1 MNQEEQFMEK
11 IDLESQVSSEDEVLG
26 DEKLVPVSEAIR
38 YRKRAQNAEKEAAG
52 LEQQLKLSMEK
63 NEQLAGQLDKLRF
76 EQKVA
81 TSLTKAGVKDMEAAV
96 LIIKARME
104 SEDQDV
110 DSVIDQL
117 RKEKGY
123 LFSDMETSTAAS
135 KTAGVKQRT
144 GGGQAVLENS
154 AKRAAVSGSR
164 TDVHD
169 YMRVRR
175 QFVK

>member
-1 MNQEEQFMEK
+1 MEK
-11 IDLESQVSSEDEVLG
+11 IDLESQVLSDDEVLG
-26 DEKLVPVSEAIR
+26 DEKLVPVNEAIR
-38 YRKRAQNAEKEAAG
+38 YRKRAQSAERQAAG
-52 LEQQLKLSMEK
+52 LEQQLKLSREK
-63 NEQLAGQLDKLRF
+63 NEELSGQLDKLKL

-81 TSLTKAGVKDMEAAV
+81 ASLIKAGVKDMEAAV
-96 LIIKARME
+96 LITNARME
-104 SEDQDV
+104 SEGEDV

-117 RKEKGY
+117 KKEKGY
-123 LFSDMETSTAAS
+123 LFADIETSTAAS
-135 KTAGVKQRT
+135 RTAGVKQRT
-144 GGGQAVLENS
+144 GGAQAVLENS

>member
-1 MNQEEQFMEK
+1 MEK

-26 DEKLVPVSEAIR
+26 DEKLVPVSESIR
-38 YRKRAQNAEKEAAG
+38 YRKRAQNAEKEATG
-52 LEQQLKLSMEK
+52 LEQQLKLSREK
-63 NEQLAGQLDKLRF
+63 NEELTGQLDKLRL
-76 EQKVA
+76 EQKAA

-104 SEDQDV
+104 SEGQDV
-110 DSVIDQL
+110 DSVVDQL
-117 RKEKGY
+117 RKEKAY
-123 LFSDMETSTAAS
+123 LFADIETSTAAS
-135 KTAGVKQRT
+135 RTAGVKQRT
-144 GGGQAVLENS
+144 GGGHAVLENS

>member
-1 MNQEEQFMEK
+1 MEK
-11 IDLESQVSSEDEVLG
+11 IDLESQVLSEDEVLG
-26 DEKLVPVSEAIR
+26 DEKLVPVGESIR
-38 YRKRAQNAEKEAAG
+38 YRKRAQNAEKQAAG
-52 LEQQLKLSMEK
+52 LEQELKLSTEK
-63 NEQLAGQLDKLRF
+63 NEELAGQLEKLKL
-76 EQKVA
+76 EQKVG
-81 TSLTKAGVKDMEAAV
+81 TSLIKAGVKDMEAAV
-96 LIIKARME
+96 LITKARME
-104 SEDQDV
+104 SEGEDV

-117 RKEKGY
+117 RKDKGY
-123 LFSDMETSTAAS
+123 LFADIEISPAAS

-169 YMRVRR
+169 YMKVRR

>member
-1 MNQEEQFMEK
+1 MEK

-26 DEKLVPVSEAIR
+26 DEKVVPVSESIR
-38 YRKRAQNAEKEAAG
+38 YRKRAQNAERQAAG

-63 NEQLAGQLDKLRF
+63 NEQLAGQLDKLRL
-76 EQKVA
+76 EQEVI

-96 LIIKARME
+96 LLTKARMG
-104 SEDQDV
+104 SEGQDV

-123 LFSDMETSTAAS
+123 LFADIETSTAAL

>member
-1 MNQEEQFMEK
+1 MEK
-11 IDLESQVSSEDEVLG
+11 IDLESQVSSEDEVVG
-26 DEKLVPVSEAIR
+26 DKKVVSVSEAIR
-38 YRKRAQNAEKEAAG
+38 YRKRAQNAERQAAG
-52 LEQQLKLSMEK
+52 FEQQLKLSMEK
-63 NEQLAGQLDKLRF
+63 NEELAGQLDKLRL

-81 TSLTKAGVKDMEAAV
+81 ASLTKAGVKDMEAAV

-104 SEDQDV
+104 SEGEDV

-123 LFSDMETSTAAS
+123 LFADMEISTAAS
-135 KTAGVKQRT
+135 RTAGVKQRT